1 MNLANSLAVILTLVV
16 LFVSFKTMRK
26 TVFNAKSL
34 ARIGVVAAMT
44 IVLYMIKI
52 IPFPQGGGCSLLS
65 ILPIMILSVVFGME
79 EGIICA
85 IVVASTKIIIQPPY
99 YLMQLPLDYFG
110 AMISVAFTP
119 MFGTLKKNRLVAGAG
134 IAVLLSTFFSILSG
148 VIFFGQYA
156 PEGMNVWAYSIMY
169 NFLGYG
175 VEAFLSVV
183 VLAILPLKVFRKI
196 NNKSRVEV

>member
-16 LFVSFKTMRK
+16 FFVSLKTMRK

-85 IVVASTKIIIQPPY
+85 IVVAFTKIIIQPPY

-119 MFGTLKKNRLVAGAG
+119 MFGTVKKPRLVAGAG
-134 IAVLLSTFFSILSG
+134 IAVLLSTLFSILSG

-156 PEGMNVWAYSIMY
+156 PEGMNVWVYSIVY
-169 NFLGYG
+169 NVLGYG

-183 VLAILPLKVFRKI
+183 VLAILPLTVFRKI
-196 NNKSRVEV
+196 NNKSRVGV